1 MTGCGRT
8 RESSRVFALLGRASM
23 SGNLFSR
30 IEQSRFYDW
39 AMRLPIV
46 LYSFYAL
53 VHDVVSF
60 SGQVAQE
67 PAAWAHAD
75 AGVIIATLARVSQWM
90 FVALLA
96 VLPLFRH
103 RPIAKSTALL
113 PRLGALITVCVPPF
127 CVLLDRAPPNLWF
140 NLAAVVAGVSAS
152 VLGVLTLSF
161 LGRSFSVMPEARRLV
176 TTGPYSIVRHPLYL
190 FELLGVVGILL
201 QVRSLAGVGLL
212 ALIVGLQIA
221 RARWEEAVL
230 DRAIPEFAAYRQ
242 KVPFLIPRDP
252 RSLLALLREDP
263 MARRRSAV
271 VMSSAFGLLALVV
284 IALPR
289 LVG

>member
-1 MTGCGRT
+1 
-8 RESSRVFALLGRASM
+8 M

-46 LYSFYAL
+46 LYSLYAL
-53 VHDVVSF
+53 VHDVIGF
-60 SGQVAQE
+60 SAEVARD
-67 PAAWAHAD
+67 PAQWAHAD

-90 FVALLA
+90 FLTLLT

-103 RPIAKSTALL
+103 RPVAKSTALL
-113 PRLGALITVCVPPF
+113 PRLAALVTVCIAPL
-127 CVLLDRAPPNLWF
+127 CVLLERAPPDLWC

-152 VLGVLTLSF
+152 IFGAWTLSF

-201 QVRSLAGVGLL
+201 QVRSLPGLSLL
-212 ALIVGLQIA
+212 ALIVALQMA

-230 DRAIPEFAAYRQ
+230 DRAIPEFAAYRRQ
-242 KVPFLIPRDP
+242 VPFLIPRDA
-252 RSLLALLREDP
+252 RSLFRLLREDP
-263 MARRRSAV
+263 TARRRSAV

-284 IALPR
+284 IALPW
-289 LVG
+289 LAG

>member
-1 MTGCGRT
+1 M
-8 RESSRVFALLGRASM
+8 L
-23 SGNLFSR
+23 GNLFSK

-46 LYSFYAL
+46 LYSMYAL
-53 VHDVVSF
+53 VHDVIGF
-60 SGQVAQE
+60 SAQVAQE
-67 PAAWAHAD
+67 PAAWAQAD
-75 AGVIIATLARVSQWM
+75 AGVIVATLARVSQWM

-103 RPIAKSTALL
+103 RPIAKSAALL
-113 PRLGALITVCVPPF
+113 PRLAALLTVVIPPF
-127 CVLLDRAPPNLWF
+127 CVLLDRAPPNLWC
-140 NLAAVVAGVSAS
+140 NLLAVAAGVSAS
-152 VLGVLTLSF
+152 ILGALTLSF

-176 TTGPYSIVRHPLYL
+176 TSGPYSIVRHPLYL

-201 QVRSLAGVGLL
+201 QVRSLPGILL
-212 ALIVGLQIA
+212 LGLIVVLQIA
-221 RARWEEAVL
+221 RARWEEGVL
-230 DRAIPEFAAYRQ
+230 GRAFPEYAAYRQ
-242 KVPFLIPRDP
+242 EVPFLFPRDP
-252 RSLLALLREDP
+252 RSLFRLLREDP

-271 VMSSAFGLLALVV
+271 VMSSAFGLMALVV

>member
-1 MTGCGRT
+1 
-8 RESSRVFALLGRASM
+8 M

-30 IEQSRFYDW
+30 IEQSRYYDW

-46 LYSFYAL
+46 LYSLYAL
-53 VHDVVSF
+53 VHDVISF

-67 PAAWAHAD
+67 PAAWARAD

-103 RPIAKSTALL
+103 RPIAKSAALL
-113 PRLGALITVCVPPF
+113 PRLAALVTVVIPPF
-127 CVLLDRAPPNLWF
+127 CVLLERAPPNLWC
-140 NLAAVVAGVSAS
+140 NLLAVAAGVSAS
-152 VLGVLTLSF
+152 ILGAFTLSF

-176 TTGPYSIVRHPLYL
+176 TSGPYSIVRHPLYL
-190 FELLGVVGILL
+190 FELLGVAGILL
-201 QVRSLAGVGLL
+201 QVRSLPGLSL
-212 ALIVGLQIA
+212 LGLIVALQIA
-221 RARWEEAVL
+221 RARWEEGVL
-230 DRAIPEFAAYRQ
+230 DRAFPEYAAYRRQ
-242 KVPFLIPRDP
+242 VPFLFPRDP
-252 RSLLALLREDP
+252 RSLFALLREDP